1 MIGIFGLE
9 DDFFACSAGTKRK
22 WGDHHHHL
30 IDPHTG
36 ESARE
41 VVASYIEVSGDQES
55 GGMIADAYAT
65 TLCVMPWDY
74 AIEMFKKTPE
84 ITGVIVRYDG
94 VLFRKDGSRSEVFS

>member
-22 WGDHHHHL
+22 WGYHHHL

-36 ESARE
+36 EPARE

-65 TLCVMPWDY
+65 TLCVMPWDLATY
-74 AIEMFKKTPE
+74 TLEKTPA
-84 ITGVIVRYDG
+84 ISGVIVKYDG